1 MWPGHLRHRSIGGL
15 NGVLSAKCSQPV
27 VVVGHRE
34 RRETSFLPKWLHQ
47 TSVHVQEF
55 LWLNSHLRCLHQ
67 TLQVAHHHH
76 GQGPG
81 DEARGASPHR
91 PVQRCHKP
99 KCNWTIHS
107 VRIRTVEAS
116 LTTRAVIRSAK
127 LRKSLCICDPIHVIQ
142 FGLETGAAS
151 LERPK
156 LSRSLPVRP
165 PVRPFSFPHAPV
177 REQHRHGREKE
188 AGLFRHLRLRQG
200 RGGRWTASRATG
212 GTRSPHCGP
221 DCGQR

>member
-1 MWPGHLRHRSIGGL
+1 MRPGHLRHRSIEGGL

-27 VVVGHRE
+27 VVVRGRE
-34 RRETSFLPKWLHQ
+34 RRETSFLAKWLHQ

-99 KCNWTIHS
+99 KCNWTIYP

-116 LTTRAVIRSAK
+116 LTTRTVVRSAK
-127 LRKSLCICDPIHVIQ
+127 LNVMQSSTANCAKACVFVTQFVLASFSHARVRHVQ
-142 FGLETGAAS
+142 
-151 LERPK
+151 
-156 LSRSLPVRP
+156 
-165 PVRPFSFPHAPV
+165 
-177 REQHRHGREKE
+177 
-188 AGLFRHLRLRQG
+188 
-200 RGGRWTASRATG
+200 
-212 GTRSPHCGP
+212 
-221 DCGQR
+221 